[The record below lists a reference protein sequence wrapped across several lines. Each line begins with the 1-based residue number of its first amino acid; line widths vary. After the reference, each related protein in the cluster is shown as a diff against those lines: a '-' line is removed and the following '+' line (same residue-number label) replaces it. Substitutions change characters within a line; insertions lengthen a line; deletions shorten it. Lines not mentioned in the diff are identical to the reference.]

1 MGVRGYEMLHEG
13 SKTCIHWTC
22 RGKKERTHHPA
33 KEGDD
38 MGKGQKLEDPWNLD
52 WEIERESLSGWKK

>member
-1 MGVRGYEMLHEG
+1 MAMKCFMKEARLVYTRHAG
-13 SKTCIHWTC
+13 
-22 RGKKERTHHPA
+22 ERTHHPA

>member
-1 MGVRGYEMLHEG
+1 MKCFMKEARLVYTRHAG
-13 SKTCIHWTC
+13 
-22 RGKKERTHHPA
+22 ERTHHPA
-33 KEGDD
+33 IEGDD